1 MRYAREGQGDDIGWE
16 GRKGFTITIKD
27 TNDMQ
32 AIIEGGAL
40 RRLLV
45 EENDPKVIYTPK
57 LTRDDA
63 VTRTEW
69 KLSGDDAKWLRV
81 DQRTGVIN
89 FKAPPD
95 YEAPRDKDGDNRYKV
110 TLSVKTFD
118 DDGREQSATQDIE
131 FDVNDV
137 SIVINAADRKLQVRE
152 DYVGRVAMI
161 RHLVEEDDVGSV
173 TYSLSGPY
181 PHLYR
186 IAPSAGHGREG
197 VAELNLIRPLYLDA
211 ETVDF
216 GDGLLQPVTGVIY
229 LVNVV
234 VTATWEDGSTK
245 TAIRPIWITV
255 QNNPDAPTINL
266 TSNPGFYILTT
277 ERSALRDTGYRA
289 VARDKDGNPVKLSM
303 RDNERFKIDEDNR
316 IWIKKKKVFES
327 DDTEGVML
335 FLKATD
341 TSPDSNNVAILKFK
355 IPVKPRLD
363 NIDDMFRIV
372 GDAEVSVDE
381 NLPVETAIF
390 APTIVWGAGYESSM
404 PVIWSLG
411 GTDSR
416 LLRIDA
422 ATGVVRFIT
431 SPDFESKK
439 TVYEFTIT
447 AVAVGGQLVNRK
459 AVTIN
464 IQDVDEAPSEMLIVG
479 LHDDLDFTPA
489 ELTNNANRKLAK
501 IRFKDVDSQA
511 GNDVEIDAASQE
523 FFEIRQATHAD
534 GTIKEGAY
542 RLWLKDDVTLEV
554 SSYTIT
560 ITAVINGAR
569 VEDMQQEFTFTV
581 TTPEQETPA
590 TVVDE
595 TPSVDDQT
603 SDDGDT
609 DDGQP
614 NKNRSDD
621 DNEIDSNRQPT
632 GDDTNGNQSV
642 DQKRNNELPPDIENN
657 DTEENPENPNELPQ
671 TLNGGSPQTQS
682 ARPPANTPP
691 SDPPSSDNLDGQ
703 PPPGNQS
710 TEVVSFEVP
719 LEQSF
724 QTNDGLSV
732 DVL

>member
-1 MRYAREGQGDDIGWE
+1 
-16 GRKGFTITIKD
+16 
-27 TNDMQ
+27 
-32 AIIEGGAL
+32 
-40 RRLLV
+40 
-45 EENDPKVIYTPK
+45 
-57 LTRDDA
+57 
-63 VTRTEW
+63 
-69 KLSGDDAKWLRV
+69 
-81 DQRTGVIN
+81 
-89 FKAPPD
+89 
-95 YEAPRDKDGDNRYKV
+95 
-110 TLSVKTFD
+110 
-118 DDGREQSATQDIE
+118 
-131 FDVNDV
+131 
-137 SIVINAADRKLQVRE
+137 
-152 DYVGRVAMI
+152 MI

-341 TSPDSNNVAILKFK
+341 TSPNSNNVAILKFK